1 MFLVGLFICSS
12 LSPPE
17 CDILKSDKRAAI
29 GNGVVGG
36 TRSGEAFTAAR
47 EKISISDF
55 IEELVLVNV
64 DGSVDGC

>member
-1 MFLVGLFICSS
+1 ML
-12 LSPPE
+12 P
-17 CDILKSDKRAAI
+17 DKRAAI